1 MSQLKPTC
9 FIVLSL
15 LICFSVI
22 FPNATYAGNDVY
34 CDDENNCIDDLSG
47 YISGEIQNNI
57 PEYQDLLN
65 LAINPKEYIS
75 AEIDAAV
82 QAAQQKA
89 EEFVQQALDTL
100 NAAEAA
106 AEAAKQE
113 AEDFANQVTEAADLA
128 RQSTESAEATV
139 QAAQQAAEELAK
151 QAGEAKVAAEAAKA
165 EMQAAQQEAEE
176 LAKQAEDAIVAA
188 EAARVEVQ
196 AQQQAEALA
205 NPPTDPAPQT
215 PQQQTEAL
223 ANQATESSMAADAS
237 LQAAQQAEEL
247 SLAAEAAK
255 AKVQAA
261 QQIAEELAKQAQ
273 EAILTA
279 EAAAQTA
286 QQKAEMF
293 ANKVAEAAMNAEAA
307 VQEAQQKE
315 EELANKITEAQEKV
329 QQAKETLETAQ
340 QDVASGNYG
349 EALLVILGAYTG
361 KSDEIQTAL
370 DDLQKLVK
378 VTETLYDVG
387 SQAKACVDGNGADYC
402 IQEKLPDPHVPTM
415 ADMESALDV
424 ANLRCSEQVPSTIA
438 TVISRVVG
446 LEGQFNID
454 EFEEKRATVCQA
466 VEKIYNLKYK
476 LQQLEEIRQDGYS
489 LIYKYDKKRIR
500 KKGRK
505 RTVQHSIDLRY
516 YPDIQESYNT
526 GDISPEF
533 SLDNENSYFKWS
545 DNNPV
550 YLGDILNSSNTQDEG
565 DAACS
570 DNKPYWFK
578 LADRLKFRLK
588 MSSVTTSDVTLT
600 ACLRVSWRGNHNR
613 ELATVTIPA
622 PFGYLDEL
630 TEMKDAAVQ
639 NAMNSLQNQI
649 ADMLGINDK
658 LDDIANQAAAAQAAA
673 QSKSGNG
680 NQPPNGRS

>member
-1 MSQLKPTC
+1 MMI
-9 FIVLSL
+9 FAVL
-15 LICFSVI
+15 
-22 FPNATYAGNDVY
+22 G
-34 CDDENNCIDDLSG
+34 LS
-47 YISGEIQNNI
+47 YFVTSAFAQNNI
-57 PEYQDLLN
+57 PEYQDLLT
-65 LAINPKEYIS
+65 LAINPNEYITT
-75 AEIDAAV
+75 EIDAAV

-128 RQSTESAEATV
+128 KQSTESAEAAV

-151 QAGEAKVAAEAAKA
+151 QAEEAKVAAEAARA
-165 EMQAAQQEAEE
+165 
-176 LAKQAEDAIVAA
+176 
-188 EAARVEVQ
+188 EVQ
-196 AQQQAEALA
+196 AQQQTEALS
-205 NPPTDPAPQT
+205 NQPTEPASQT

-223 ANQATESSMAADAS
+223 ANQATETSMAADAS
-237 LQAAQQAEEL
+237 LQAAQQAAEEL
-247 SLAAEAAK
+247 AKQAEELILAAEAAK

-261 QQIAEELAKQAQ
+261 QQIAEELAKQVE

-286 QQKAEMF
+286 QQEAEMF
-293 ANKVAEAAMNAEAA
+293 ANKIAEAAMNAEAA
-307 VQEAQQKE
+307 VQEAQQKAQ
-315 EELANKITEAQEKV
+315 ELDSKITEAQEKV

-361 KSDEIQTAL
+361 KSDEIQTTL
-370 DDLQKLVK
+370 EDLQKLVK
-378 VTETLYDVG
+378 ATETLYDVG

-424 ANLRCSEQVPSTIA
+424 ANLRCSEQVPSAIA
-438 TVISRVVG
+438 TLIGTVVG
-446 LEGQFNID
+446 LEGQFNTD

-466 VEKIYNLKYK
+466 IQKIYNLKYK
-476 LQQLEEIRQDGYS
+476 LQQLEEIREDGYS
-489 LIYKYDKKRIR
+489 LLYKYDKKRIK
-500 KKGRK
+500 KKGRT
-505 RTVQHSIDLRY
+505 RHVQHSIDLRY

-545 DNNPV
+545 DNDPV
-550 YLGDILNSSNTQDEG
+550 YLADILNSSNTQDEG

-578 LADRLKFRLK
+578 LANRLKFRLK
-588 MSSVTTSDVTLT
+588 MSSVTESNVTLT